1 LTLRHTQ
8 KVAHT
13 QTDDFSRKLN
23 KRSDATI
30 GFPAVAKQ
38 TMLLLERAIVRSVLT
53 IADVADFLPLQRVD
67 QPFHR
72 CVLRG
77 TICGLTINDRG
88 ARNPDSY
95 SLFAFLALRQGSRPT
110 QYGPNG
116 YVKEPSG
123 RSPDGSFSQLP
134 VR

>member
-1 LTLRHTQ
+1 
-8 KVAHT
+8 
-13 QTDDFSRKLN
+13 
-23 KRSDATI
+23 
-30 GFPAVAKQ
+30 
-38 TMLLLERAIVRSVLT
+38 MLLLERAIVRSVLT

-95 SLFAFLALRQGSRPT
+95 SLFAFRALRQGSRPT

-116 YVKEPSG
+116 YVKEPSE
-123 RSPDGSFSQLP
+123 RSPDGSFPQLP